1 MVVVVVVVIVVAVVV
16 VVVVVD
22 VVIIFDVGVLLQF
35 LLSRIVTLVTFF
47 DIVYQ

>member
-1 MVVVVVVVIVVAVVV
+1 MVVVVVVVIVVA
-16 VVVVVD
+16 VVVVD